1 MALAGRSALVGVQDR
16 VRTRNASCTPRLVH
30 VSADGVLAAQLLT
43 CNRAI
48 CPFLPFR
55 ALRCAARKWPVYR
68 DFEMARPGLEPGTPR
83 FSGVRVSLSNR
94 AKPPANKRDRAALQ
108 RAHNTRKF
116 HSFFGDLGHGWRPVA
131 RWCASAAATPHPGLG
146 RACGGEVER
155 GVDGVVGAPVG
166 AHLQQWLRF
175 QEDTRPRPPL
185 TYEHEELDGPI
196 SSHRPVERGRRCCR
210 CGANSPAS
218 RRPGAPR
225 DETPTVCRAPGR

>member
-1 MALAGRSALVGVQDR
+1 LGLR
-16 VRTRNASCTPRLVH
+16 VRLWRVATNTKARYGTRKQ
-30 VSADGVLAAQLLT
+30 ADLQ
-43 CNRAI
+43 
-48 CPFLPFR
+48 
-55 ALRCAARKWPVYR
+55 ALR
-68 DFEMARPGLEPGTPR
+68 EMARPGLEPGTPR